1 MSDVERVLAAVN
13 ETADR
18 LAPILRRGVGNKEET
33 LTYLRQA
40 RDALKTAAAH
50 IKPTERTYAPIIAFY
65 DNGEAKKFPTQ
76 QAAADAFGV
85 AIGTIASHLKSGMPL
100 KCGATLDYLFE

>member
-13 ETADR
+13 AAADR
-18 LAPILRRGVGNKEET
+18 LAPLLRRGVGNKDET

-50 IKPTERTYAPIIAFY
+50 IKPAARTYAPIIAFY
-65 DNGEAKKFPTQ
+65 SKGKEKIFPTQ

-85 AIGTIASHLKSGMPL
+85 AIGTIANRLKSGKPL
-100 KCGATLDYLFE
+100 RGATIDYLFE